1 MEPRERLIFPL
12 PVSSPSGNKLQR
24 VAAGITEDWLKGSR
38 QAGTWHSSP
47 LSHWG
52 NQEFHRLRHLHIHHH
67 ARLCFWVQTLNCPLM
82 LDVTMWPILVSGVWE
97 KELGV
102 TCGWRHLTFRV
113 WLSSWLFPRSV
124 LGGCTFWE
132 GLLYWLRWSR
142 ICLQCRRPGFDPCF
156 GKIPW
161 KREWLPTPVFLPG
174 EFHGQRLQS
183 MWLQRDKHDWVTM
196 MLEKTLESPLD
207 SKEIKPVNPKGN
219 QSWIFIGRTV
229 DKAEALIL
237 WPPDV
242 KSWLMGKTLILG
254 KIKGRRRRGQQRT
267 GWFDGIIESM
277 DMSGASS
284 GKWWRTGK
292 PDVLQSMG
300 LQRVRYDLVTEQHT
314 VIHPKLICWNLIPR
328 VLGGGALFKSWG

>member
-1 MEPRERLIFPL
+1 MANRWIK
-12 PVSSPSGNKLQR
+12 SGNSDRFYFLGLQNHCGR
-24 VAAGITEDWLKGSR
+24 WL
-38 QAGTWHSSP
+38 QPW
-47 LSHWG
+47 
-52 NQEFHRLRHLHIHHH
+52 NQ
-67 ARLCFWVQTLNCPLM
+67 
-82 LDVTMWPILVSGVWE
+82 
-97 KELGV
+97 K
-102 TCGWRHLTFRV
+102 TFA
-113 WLSSWLFPRSV
+113 
-124 LGGCTFWE
+124 
-132 GLLYWLRWSR
+132 
-142 ICLQCRRPGFDPCF
+142 
-156 GKIPW
+156 PW
-161 KREWLPTPVFLPG
+161 KESCDKPRQDIKK
-174 EFHGQRLQS
+174 QRHHFAKKGLYSQS
-183 MWLQRDKHDWVTM
+183 YGFSSSCVQMWKLDCKAGFVPKNWYFWIV

>member
-1 MEPRERLIFPL
+1 MTVNTLKVLRTL
-12 PVSSPSGNKLQR
+12 P
-24 VAAGITEDWLKGSR
+24 
-38 QAGTWHSSP
+38 
-47 LSHWG
+47 
-52 NQEFHRLRHLHIHHH
+52 H
-67 ARLCFWVQTLNCPLM
+67 AP
-82 LDVTMWPILVSGVWE
+82 
-97 KELGV
+97 
-102 TCGWRHLTFRV
+102 H
-113 WLSSWLFPRSV
+113 SV
-124 LGGCTFWE
+124 LNWGAGGGSWE
-132 GLLYWLRWSR
+132 TL
-142 ICLQCRRPGFDPCF
+142 
-156 GKIPW
+156 
-161 KREWLPTPVFLPG
+161 
-174 EFHGQRLQS
+174 GQQ
-183 MWLQRDKHDWVTM
+183 DK
-196 MLEKTLESPLD
+196 PL
-207 SKEIKPVNPKGN
+207 NPKGD

-314 VIHPKLICWNLIPR
+314 VIHPKLRCWNLIPR
-328 VLGGGALFKSWG
+328 GLGGGALFKSWG